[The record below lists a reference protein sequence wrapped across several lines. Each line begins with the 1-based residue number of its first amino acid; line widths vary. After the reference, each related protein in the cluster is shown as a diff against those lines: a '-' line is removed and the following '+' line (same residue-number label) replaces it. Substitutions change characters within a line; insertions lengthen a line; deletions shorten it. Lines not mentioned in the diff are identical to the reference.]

1 MHICKVLEQC
11 LARSGAVTRF
21 ASTWSYLYN
30 LIWTLSTQIFFF
42 YLKGLMKLFKSYISL
57 LFACSLSNGVEVT
70 QLSDL
75 GMWIGVYF

>member
-1 MHICKVLEQC
+1 MVLFVQFD
-11 LARSGAVTRF
+11 LDLKYSD
-21 ASTWSYLYN
+21 
-30 LIWTLSTQIFFF
+30 FFF

>member
-42 YLKGLMKLFKSYISL
+42 LFERINET
-57 LFACSLSNGVEVT
+57 F
-70 QLSDL
+70 
-75 GMWIGVYF
+75 